1 LNQVNQPLQADQ
13 RFRKSIE
20 CVISICLIQ
29 VKSNTPAKSTLQ
41 EVGSIR
47 HIGMIQVKSIA
58 TGGKDMS
65 SGATSETQLVIITGM
80 SGAGKT
86 VAIQSF
92 EDLGFFC
99 VDNLPPTLL
108 PKFLE
113 LMKESGNKMNK
124 VALVMDLR
132 GREFFDHLFKAL
144 DDLSETSWVNPQ
156 ILFLDADDSTLVA
169 RYKETRRFHPL
180 APSGRPLEGIK
191 LERKLLEELK
201 GRAQIIYNTSKMKP
215 KDLREKIATEFSAN
229 KQTIFTVNVMSF
241 GFKHGIP
248 IDADLVFD
256 VRFLPNPHYIESM
269 RPKTGL
275 DEEVSNYVLKWNET
289 HKFLEKVTD
298 LLSFMLPHYKRE
310 GKAQL
315 VIAIGCTG
323 GQHRSVAL
331 AEYIGHFF
339 EKDYQTRV
347 SHRDIDKRKE
357 KVT

>member
-1 LNQVNQPLQADQ
+1 MSTGAVN
-13 RFRKSIE
+13 
-20 CVISICLIQ
+20 
-29 VKSNTPAKSTLQ
+29 
-41 EVGSIR
+41 
-47 HIGMIQVKSIA
+47 
-58 TGGKDMS
+58 
-65 SGATSETQLVIITGM
+65 ETQMVIITGM

-144 DDLSETSWVNPQ
+144 DDLSETSWITPQ
-156 ILFLDADDSTLVA
+156 ILFLDADDSTLVR

-180 APSGRPLEGIK
+180 APSGLPLEGIK
-191 LERKLLEELK
+191 LERELLEELK
-201 GRAQIIYNTSKMKP
+201 GRAQLIYNTTRLKP
-215 KDLREKIATEFSAN
+215 RELREKILTEFSVN
-229 KQTIFTVNVMSF
+229 KSTLFTVNVMSF

-256 VRFLPNPHYIESM
+256 VRFLPNPHYIEHM

-275 DEEVSNYVLKWNET
+275 DEEVSTYVLKWSET
-289 HKFLEKVTD
+289 QKFLEKVTE

-331 AEYIGHFF
+331 TEYIG
-339 EKDYQTRV
+339 DYFKNEYHTRIT
-347 SHRDIDKRKE
+347 HRDIEGRREKE
-357 KVT
+357 K

>member
-1 LNQVNQPLQADQ
+1 MSTGTVND
-13 RFRKSIE
+13 
-20 CVISICLIQ
+20 IQ
-29 VKSNTPAKSTLQ
+29 
-41 EVGSIR
+41 I
-47 HIGMIQVKSIA
+47 
-58 TGGKDMS
+58 
-65 SGATSETQLVIITGM
+65 VIITGM

-144 DDLSETSWVNPQ
+144 DNLAETSWVTPQ
-156 ILFLDADDSTLVA
+156 ILFLEADDATLVR
-169 RYKETRRFHPL
+169 RYKETRRNHPL
-180 APSGRPLEGIK
+180 AKNGLPLEGIQH
-191 LERKLLEELK
+191 ERELLDELK
-201 GRAQIIYNTSKMKP
+201 GRAQITYNTSKMKP
-215 KDLREKIATEFSAN
+215 RELREKILTEFAST
-229 KQTIFTVNVMSF
+229 KQSLFTVNVVSF

-256 VRFLPNPHYIESM
+256 VRFLPNPHYIEHM
-269 RPKTGL
+269 RPMTGM
-275 DEEVSNYVLKWNET
+275 DDEVSGYVLKWNET
-289 HKFLEKVTD
+289 QRFLEKVID
-298 LLSFMLPHYKRE
+298 LLSFMLPYYKRE

-315 VIAIGCTG
+315 VIGIGCTG

-331 AEYIGHFF
+331 AEYIGHHFQ
-339 EKDYQTRV
+339 KDYHTRI
-347 SHRDIDKRKE
+347 SHRDIQKRKE
-357 KVT
+357 SPS

>member
-1 LNQVNQPLQADQ
+1 MRGTAL
-13 RFRKSIE
+13 
-20 CVISICLIQ
+20 CL
-29 VKSNTPAKSTLQ
+29 LRR
-41 EVGSIR
+41 E
-47 HIGMIQVKSIA
+47 
-58 TGGKDMS
+58 GGKNMS
-65 SGATSETQLVIITGM
+65 TGSLNESQIVIITGM

-144 DDLSETSWVNPQ
+144 DDLVESAWVTPQ
-156 ILFLDADDSTLVA
+156 ILFLEADDETLVR
-169 RYKETRRFHPL
+169 RYKETRRKHPL
-180 APSGRPLEGIK
+180 AQEGLPLEGIQN
-191 LERKLLEELK
+191 ERDLLADLK
-201 GRAQIIYNTSKMKP
+201 GRAQIIYNTSQMKP
-215 KDLREKIATEFSAN
+215 RELREKILTQFSAN
-229 KQTIFTVNVMSF
+229 NKTIFTVNVMSF

-256 VRFLPNPHYIESM
+256 VRFLPNPHYIDHM

-275 DEEVSNYVLKWNET
+275 DEEVSSYVLKWSET
-289 HKFLEKVTD
+289 QKFLEKVTD

-323 GQHRSVAL
+323 GQHRSVTL
-331 AEYIGHFF
+331 AEAIGHFY
-339 EKDYQTRV
+339 EKDFHTKI
-347 SHRDIDKRKE
+347 SHRDIEKRKE
-357 KVT
+357 K

>member
-1 LNQVNQPLQADQ
+1 M
-13 RFRKSIE
+13 
-20 CVISICLIQ
+20 
-29 VKSNTPAKSTLQ
+29 ST
-41 EVGSIR
+41 GSTND
-47 HIGMIQVKSIA
+47 V
-58 TGGKDMS
+58 
-65 SGATSETQLVIITGM
+65 QLVIITGM

-144 DDLSETSWVNPQ
+144 DELAETSWVTPQ
-156 ILFLDADDSTLVA
+156 VLYLDADDSALVR
-169 RYKETRRFHPL
+169 RYKETRRSHPL
-180 APSGRPLEGIK
+180 APSGLPLEGIRQ
-191 LERKLLEELK
+191 ERELLEDLK
-201 GRAQIIYNTSKMKP
+201 GRAQLIYTTSTMKP
-215 KDLREKIATEFSAN
+215 RELREKILNEFSVN
-229 KQTIFTVNVMSF
+229 KKTIFTVNVVSF

-248 IDADLVFD
+248 IDADLVLD
-256 VRFLPNPHYIESM
+256 VRFLPNPHYIDHM

-275 DEEVSNYVLKWNET
+275 DEEVSTYVLKWSET
-289 HKFLEKVTD
+289 NKFIEKVTD

-310 GKAQL
+310 GKSQL
-315 VIAIGCTG
+315 VVAIGCTG

-331 AEYIGHFF
+331 AEYIGHHF
-339 EKDYQTRV
+339 ENDYSTKI
-347 SHRDIDKRKE
+347 SHRDIQKRKGQ
-357 KVT
+357 TT